1 MKLKVVKYKITK
13 STNDVAIKLIKKNL
27 QQPTLIKANKQTKG
41 RGTMGKKWISKNGN
55 LFLSIF
61 FEFNPKLLNFKQ
73 YAVLNAFVLKKI
85 LSADESTPIKIW
97 SRRSY
102 ILPQFVGQTVAIYT
116 GKSFLSVKITE
127 EMIGHK
133 FGEFASTRKR
143 PVHKKKEKKK

>member
-1 MKLKVVKYKITK
+1 MYYPLKVTRLPNFATFALNTLKKK
-13 STNDVAIKLIKKNL
+13 SIMTRSLW
-27 QQPTLIKANKQTKG
+27 KG
-41 RGTMGKKWISKNGN
+41 P
-55 LFLSIF
+55 FLD
-61 FEFNPKLLNFKQ
+61 Q
-73 YAVLNAFVLKKI
+73 FVLKKI
-85 LSADESTPIKIW
+85 LSADESTLIKIW

>member
-1 MKLKVVKYKITK
+1 MPPKKKKLQIMTR
-13 STNDVAIKLIKKNL
+13 SLW
-27 QQPTLIKANKQTKG
+27 KG
-41 RGTMGKKWISKNGN
+41 P
-55 LFLSIF
+55 FLD
-61 FEFNPKLLNFKQ
+61 Q
-73 YAVLNAFVLKKI
+73 FVLKKI

-102 ILPQFVGQTVAIYT
+102 ILPQFVGQTFAIYT

-143 PVHKKKEKKK
+143 PVHKKKKKK